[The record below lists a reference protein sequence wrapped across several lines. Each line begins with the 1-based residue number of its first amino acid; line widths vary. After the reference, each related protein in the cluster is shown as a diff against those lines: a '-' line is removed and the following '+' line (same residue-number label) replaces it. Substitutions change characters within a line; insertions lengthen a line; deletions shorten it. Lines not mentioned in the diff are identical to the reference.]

1 MKNLNNVN
9 QNNMEVKLDTKKLD
23 NVLEILDDLSKL
35 LDDRISDLYQV
46 KGGMQS
52 RHAYMFYRD
61 KVWNAISELK
71 QSIKSE

>member
-1 MKNLNNVN
+1 
-9 QNNMEVKLDTKKLD
+9 MEVKLDTKKLD
-23 NVLEILDDLSKL
+23 NALEILDDLSKL

-71 QSIKSE
+71 QGIKPE

>member
-1 MKNLNNVN
+1 MAKQTGVIVDAN
-9 QNNMEVKLDTKKLD
+9 KLDSA
-23 NVLEILDDLSKL
+23 LEILDDLSKL

-61 KVWNAISELK
+61 KVWNAMRELN
-71 QSIKSE
+71 QGIKIEEQ

>member
-1 MKNLNNVN
+1 MAKKNGIIV
-9 QNNMEVKLDTKKLD
+9 DASKLD
-23 NVLEILDDLSKL
+23 NALELLDDLSKL

-61 KVWNAISELK
+61 KVWNAMSELNQGMK
-71 QSIKSE
+71 MD

>member
-1 MKNLNNVN
+1 MAKKNGIIVDAS
-9 QNNMEVKLDTKKLD
+9 KLDSA
-23 NVLEILDDLSKL
+23 LELLDDLSKL

-61 KVWNAISELK
+61 KVWSAMSELNQGMK
-71 QSIKSE
+71 MD

>member
-1 MKNLNNVN
+1 
-9 QNNMEVKLDTKKLD
+9 MEVKLDTKKLD
-23 NVLEILDDLSKL
+23 NALEILDDLSKL

-61 KVWNAISELK
+61 KVWNVISELK
-71 QSIKSE
+71 QGIKTE

>member
-23 NVLEILDDLSKL
+23 NALEILDDLSKL

-71 QSIKSE
+71 EGIKK

>member
-1 MKNLNNVN
+1 
-9 QNNMEVKLDTKKLD
+9 MEVKLDTKKLD

>member
-23 NVLEILDDLSKL
+23 NALEILDDLSKL

-71 QSIKSE
+71 EVIKK

>member
-1 MKNLNNVN
+1 
-9 QNNMEVKLDTKKLD
+9 MEVKLDTKKLD
-23 NVLEILDDLSKL
+23 NALEILDDLSKL

-71 QSIKSE
+71 EGIKK

>member
-1 MKNLNNVN
+1 MAKKNGIIVDAS
-9 QNNMEVKLDTKKLD
+9 KLDSA
-23 NVLEILDDLSKL
+23 LELLDDLSKL

-61 KVWNAISELK
+61 KVWNAMSELNQGMK
-71 QSIKSE
+71 MD

>member
-1 MKNLNNVN
+1 
-9 QNNMEVKLDTKKLD
+9 MEEKLDTKKLD
-23 NVLEILDDLSKL
+23 NALEILDDLSKL

-71 QSIKSE
+71 QGIKSE